1 MNAKQ
6 PPFSRREA
14 MARGAQ
20 AMVQAAVVS
29 MVIVPLQVR
38 AKAAK
43 ADFNYQERSKDGK
56 TCATCRLFVA
66 TDSGKGA
73 CAVVE
78 GEISPTGWCMAYSTR
93 G

>member
-1 MNAKQ
+1 MNPKQ
-6 PPFSRREA
+6 RPLSRRA
-14 MARGAQ
+14 AIARGTQ
-20 AMVQAAVVS
+20 AMIQAAVVV
-29 MVIVPLQVR
+29 MAIVPSQAR

-43 ADFNYQERSKDGK
+43 ADFNYQEKPKDGK

-66 TDSGKGA
+66 TDSAKGA

-78 GEISPTGWCMAYSTR
+78 GEISPTGWCMAYSPR